1 MAGWDRLSLDGTDY
15 PMACDWPW
23 KLLGDCLPPRL
34 GMGHLVGHV
43 WPRPPSAD
51 NGASRLTAAVVD
63 RLNAALEGRYAIERE
78 LGEGGMATVYL
89 AADLEYGRKVALKPE
104 TRESIPDFPGQR
116 QRSRVGA
123 GRVGGILSRRRRPVA
138 CGAGGRQRPRAP
150 HALRGELG
158 YSLPRA
164 SSGIQLGRAAGRRVV
179 RVRPEPRGWNWR
191 RRTLHPERAR
201 GGGRELVRGVEGAGG
216 KLMRQS

>member
-1 MAGWDRLSLDGTDY
+1 MDGWDRLSLDGTDF
-15 PMACDWPW
+15 PRACDWPW

-63 RLNAALEGRYAIERE
+63 RLKAALEGRYAIERE
-78 LGEGGMATVYL
+78 LGESGMATVYL

-158 YSLPRA
+158 YSTAQGKLRYPTGTCTRTA
-164 SSGIQLGRAAGRRVV
+164 RRSCSSGTQGLELETQDLAPGTC
-179 RVRPEPRGWNWR
+179 PWRG
-191 RRTLHPERAR
+191 
-201 GGGRELVRGVEGAGG
+201 
-216 KLMRQS
+216 S